1 MCVVCFIDGAD
12 WERLIEHL
20 DLNMDASKLEAQ
32 PPGDIVLKIV
42 QVWEKKENVTVAR
55 FCEVSRAIGINTIGS
70 LLHEAAEKELGNPLA
85 DLYRDSASH
94 NI

>member
-1 MCVVCFIDGAD
+1 
-12 WERLIEHL
+12 
-20 DLNMDASKLEAQ
+20 MDASKLEAQ

-55 FCEVSRAIGINTIGS
+55 FCEVSRAIGINTISS

>member
-1 MCVVCFIDGAD
+1 
-12 WERLIEHL
+12 
-20 DLNMDASKLEAQ
+20 MDASKLEAQ

-55 FCEVSRAIGINTIGS
+55 FCKVSRAIGINTIGS

-85 DLYRDSASH
+85 DLHRDSPSH
-94 NI
+94 NVFCGIIIFFPVEIFVHV

>member
-1 MCVVCFIDGAD
+1 MLFILGGAD
-12 WERLIEHL
+12 WEQLIEHL
-20 DLNMDASKLEAQ
+20 NLNMDASKLEAQ

-85 DLYRDSASH
+85 DLHRDSPSH
-94 NI
+94 NV

>member
-12 WERLIEHL
+12 WERLIDHL
-20 DLNMDASKLEAQ
+20 NLNMDASKLEAQ

-55 FCEVSRAIGINTIGS
+55 FCEVSRAIGINSIRS
-70 LLHEAAEKELGNPLA
+70 LLQEASENELGGPLP
-85 DLYRDSASH
+85 DLHRDSASH